1 MNKKLSRFPIGKK
14 HKLATQ
20 VQTLLCSSAD
30 LSFQFLERENASVLC
45 RFYFRSI
52 SLSPFHSLSLS
63 FLFILSS
70 ICLKFSVPL
79 WRKENLKFTIVMV
92 MRNKGRCKTRWRRR
106 RRWYLV
112 AKQSTYMNWRYE
124 EGGVNVLLLVL
135 TKSLDKGHGIIQLC

>member
-1 MNKKLSRFPIGKK
+1 MEKK

-20 VQTLLCSSAD
+20 IQTLLCSSAD
-30 LSFQFLERENASVLC
+30 LSFQFLEKENASVLC

-52 SLSPFHSLSLS
+52 SLSLLS
-63 FLFILSS
+63 ILSS
-70 ICLKFSVPL
+70 ICLKFSVHL

-92 MRNKGRCKTRWRRR
+92 MRNKRRCKTRWRRR

-112 AKQSTYMNWRYE
+112 AKQSTYMNWRYG